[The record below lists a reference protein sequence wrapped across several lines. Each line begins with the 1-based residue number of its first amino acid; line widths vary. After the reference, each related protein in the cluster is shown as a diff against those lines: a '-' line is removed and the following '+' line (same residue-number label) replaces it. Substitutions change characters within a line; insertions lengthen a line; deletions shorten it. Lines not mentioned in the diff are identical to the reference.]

1 MKMKKLVGGLKKF
14 LIIITLILIYCKNAQ
29 NSQIYD
35 YQTDYF
41 IEKLNKS
48 ILSVNDYNKKISFKI
63 INDNFPNAFVTK
75 EDCLYISSGLLI
87 DTPDYVALLAVLA
100 HEIGHIENHH
110 VKQRK
115 TEIENLKNV
124 NSFGNLLAIAGSMII
139 KEPELINTIAFNDTA
154 MKNLYLNFSKD
165 QEREADIYA
174 VNTLNKLELPTK
186 SVIDFLKILEI
197 KTKFNQLDNELKKY
211 STHPLFKERYQILK
225 HKKINN
231 VANFDYDIQN
241 EFNFIKAKFM
251 AYTNQESQNK
261 LSGDSKIYYQSI
273 KLALSGNLLDSLK
286 KLNSLILKKNNNF
299 FLLETKADILLS
311 FGYEKEAIKFYKQ
324 VLKKH
329 PNNDYIKFNIFTKSN
344 HSNQNNIDI
353 EEIFINNLKLIKLF
367 PYNRDLLNEYYY
379 LANNIKN
386 KEWIKFFE
394 ILLSNIDQKKQ
405 LNELYFKTEDSNL
418 KKIIK
423 IYI

>member
-1 MKMKKLVGGLKKF
+1 
-14 LIIITLILIYCKNAQ
+14 
-29 NSQIYD
+29 
-35 YQTDYF
+35 
-41 IEKLNKS
+41 KLNKS
-48 ILSVNDYNKKISFKI
+48 ILSVNNYNKKISFKI

-75 EDCLYISSGLLI
+75 EDFLYISSGLLI
-87 DTPDYVALLAVLA
+87 NAPDYIALLAVLA

-115 TEIENLKNV
+115 TEIDNLKNI
-124 NSFGNLLAIAGSMII
+124 NSFGNILAIAGSMII
-139 KEPELINTIAFNDTA
+139 QEPDIINTVAFNNTV
-154 MKNLYLNFSKD
+154 MKNSYLNFSKD

-174 VNTLNKLELPTK
+174 ANTLNKLDLPTK
-186 SVIDFLKILEI
+186 SVFDFLKILEI
-197 KTKFNQLDNELKKY
+197 KTKFNQIDDELKKF
-211 STHPLFKERYQILK
+211 STHPLFEERYQILK
-225 HKKINN
+225 HKENNNN

-261 LSGDSKIYYQSI
+261 LSGDSKVYFQSI

-286 KLNSLILKKNNNF
+286 KLNSLILKKNDNF

-311 FGYEKEAIKFYKQ
+311 FGYENEAIKFYKQ

-329 PNNDYIKFNIFTKSN
+329 PNNDYIRFNIFTKSN
-344 HSNQNNIDI
+344 YSNQNNIDI
-353 EEIFINNLKLIKLF
+353 EEIFINNLHLIKLF

-379 LANNIKN
+379 LANNLKK

-394 ILLSNIDQKKQ
+394 ILLSNIDQTKE